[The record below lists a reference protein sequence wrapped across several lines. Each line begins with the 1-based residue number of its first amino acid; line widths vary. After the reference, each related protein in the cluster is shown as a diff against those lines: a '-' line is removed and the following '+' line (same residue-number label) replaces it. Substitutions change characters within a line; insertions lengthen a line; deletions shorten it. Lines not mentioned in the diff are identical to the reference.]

1 MEDKYKDRIVGEI
14 SAFQNSLELEV
25 PFAFS
30 HRSPFIYKKTEK
42 LVVATSLVAGLIKD
56 NEQLSEQLR
65 SKTFELL
72 AHVSKGL
79 LGKLDI
85 SHGDRRRSTALAL
98 ASIAELQTLCDV
110 GYFSKHMSEMNATIL
125 KKEFAFLYKTIIEE
139 GGSEMGAAAIFSR
152 DFFAEEIPEFHK
164 GHNKGQNM
172 SFMKHPIHIAQQQL
186 AHGVGRAKEGSAVS
200 SEASGGR
207 LERRHIIIKTIKEKG
222 EVGVNDL
229 LDSLKGVG
237 GKTIQRELL
246 AMVADG
252 VLKKQGERRWSR
264 YSII

>member
-1 MEDKYKDRIVGEI
+1 MGNYKRHMEDTHKDQAVGELA
-14 SAFQNSLELEV
+14 AFKNNLNLEV

-30 HRSPFIYKKTEK
+30 ERSPFIYKKTEK

-56 NEQLSEQLR
+56 NEVLATQLR

-72 AHVSKGL
+72 THVSKGL
-79 LGKLDI
+79 LGKSDV
-85 SHGDRRRSTALAL
+85 SSGDRSRSAAFALAT
-98 ASIAELQTLCDV
+98 IAELQTLCDV
-110 GYFSKHMSEMNATIL
+110 GYFSKHISEMNATIL
-125 KKEFAFLYKTIIEE
+125 KKEFAFLYKTIVEE
-139 GGSEMGAAAIFSR
+139 GGLVVGGAVLLSR
-152 DFFAEEIPEFHK
+152 DFFTEEIQEFHK
-164 GHNKGQNM
+164 GHDKGHDM
-172 SFMKHPIHIAQQQL
+172 SFMKPPATRL
-186 AHGVGRAKEGSAVS
+186 KTST

-207 LERRHIIIKTIKEKG
+207 STRRDTIIQAIKQAG

-229 LDSLKGVG
+229 VGALKGVG